1 MAKPNSKDLAR
12 ITKLEQEIESFADE
26 LRALEASANKIT
38 VAIQELK
45 DKITAIGG
53 TRLLQQRSTIESL
66 NTQITISNNM
76 ITTLELEIQKANHD
90 IQKYTDKM
98 ETERETIKEQSV
110 AVDALTAKVEEAQL
124 YNAKLRETVEAA
136 KAAEETSKE
145 DLEVVKV
152 EVDKKR
158 VEISDYRKTEVMS
171 VS

>member
-1 MAKPNSKDLAR
+1 LAKPNSKDLAR